1 MSTFNLEDTYQV
13 DNEYFHWADLTSS
26 SFTHNVGKL
35 NVDTY
40 EITCW
45 LYFNKA
51 DRIDAENEI
60 IFLNELLKEFSLK
73 TVSCSDFKQNFLG
86 AGDS

>member
-1 MSTFNLEDTYQV
+1 MSTFNLESPYQV
-13 DNEYFHWADLTSS
+13 DDEYFHWADLTSS
-26 SFTHNVGKL
+26 SFTYNVSKL
-35 NVDTY
+35 NADTF

-51 DRIDAENEI
+51 DKIDAENKI

-73 TVSCSDFKQNFLG
+73 TGSCSDFKQNFLG
-86 AGDS
+86 AGHS